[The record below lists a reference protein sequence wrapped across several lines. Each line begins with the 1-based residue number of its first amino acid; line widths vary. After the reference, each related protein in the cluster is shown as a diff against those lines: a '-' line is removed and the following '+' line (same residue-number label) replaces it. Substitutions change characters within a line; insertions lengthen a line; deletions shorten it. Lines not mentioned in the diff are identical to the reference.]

1 LEPFI
6 DKVTSIGEQLIGDP
20 GLDKKKMML
29 DRGQKF
35 VNNRKG
41 VELKH
46 LYERELETIVDYCLV
61 LLVLLGFHYVVSS
74 SGAAAK

>member
-1 LEPFI
+1 MRGRLVLVRLPI
-6 DKVTSIGEQLIGDP
+6 VRSIEN
-20 GLDKKKMML
+20 
-29 DRGQKF
+29 QKF

-41 VELKH
+41 VESKH

-61 LLVLLGFHYVVSS
+61 LFVLLGFHYVVSS